1 MLVQKTHFPPPQLRC
16 AESHLPIHY
25 LAEFFIPAGIL
36 LKCFCDL
43 SDKELFDMLVQSASK
58 EGGHAAFVADRA
70 ELVLHQAARFG
81 LQTRV
86 QCVEYLGGL
95 FRAALRSPPWKTNYE
110 VGQDLL
116 QDNLFI
122 HLNQDG
128 DKLNLAVQMLLKLYA
143 LANRQCSDDNADAL
157 THHELLL
164 PGHLLLKFVKEQLE
178 TTLDSI
184 ITTINRDLE
193 RIPGYVNMADEAYIR
208 KACDKAPDV
217 GQKFEY
223 LLNTG
228 NLLSRSGLD
237 LSQSTGFTVIAERLN
252 FHRWEPRRGNATA
265 HLVGR

>member
-1 MLVQKTHFPPPQLRC
+1 MKGERVVVQKSAFSAVATALRLKPPL
-16 AESHLPIHY
+16 IHY

-43 SDKELFDMLVQSASK
+43 SDKELFDMLVLSASK

-110 VGQDLL
+110 VGEDLL
-116 QDNLFI
+116 RDNLFI

-184 ITTINRDLE
+184 IATINRDLE

-208 KACDKAPDV
+208 KTCDKAPDV

-252 FHRWEPRRGNATA
+252 FHRWE
-265 HLVGR
+265 L